1 MASPRARVA
10 SLLALLALS
19 LLLGPARAAG
29 SSACPARGGPTWRE
43 FTSEQVA
50 LRTDLAPDRAAE
62 LVREIE
68 LARAAVLHA
77 MFATAPEVPGVV
89 HAVAFASDGDFWE
102 VSPSQAAAYVTTLDG
117 FAPTV
122 VLPATL
128 RAATRAILIHELTHH
143 FSSFPLLRKPM
154 WLDEGFAVYLESMGS
169 VALGARM
176 TVGTVPG
183 TIRVPRGRT
192 ERILVRDLLA
202 WKGIDP
208 GWVGT
213 TIRRYYA
220 SSWLLVHFL
229 VNRQAT
235 AFDEFC
241 RRLGL
246 AEDPRAAWK
255 AAFARWD
262 PDVPGALDDLEGA
275 LDIYARGAAF
285 PYRTLDLQVSPTIA
299 QRTLPSAEVHALRA
313 QLLPHGGERR
323 PGVLRAEVD
332 EALAEDP
339 ANPLAIGVLAGLD
352 RRADLLPRARA
363 SVQAY
368 PTDWRAW
375 SLLGSALGA
384 GGAEERLAARR
395 RAVELGPDEPVAL
408 WELARELASAG
419 LPREA
424 ASLALRLLRIAPYS
438 PRSNETVAAVAM
450 RLGLCVDALRSQQ
463 RAIDTTSDH
472 ASASSR
478 ESREK
483 VLADYQRRC
492 ATLAAPTAPK

>member
-10 SLLALLALS
+10 SLLALS

-29 SSACPARGGPTWRE
+29 SFACPAKGGPPWRE
-43 FTSEQVA
+43 FRSEHVV
-50 LRTDLAPDRAAE
+50 LRTDLDPDRASAM
-62 LVREIE
+62 VQEIE

-77 MFATAPEVPGVV
+77 MFAMPPDVPGLI
-89 HAVAFASDGDFWE
+89 HAVAFTSDGDFWD
-102 VSPSQAAAYVTTLDG
+102 VSPNQAAAYVTTVDG

-128 RAATRAILIHELTHH
+128 RTATRSTLIHELTHH

-192 ERILVRDLLA
+192 DRILVKDLLA
-202 WKGIDP
+202 WKAIDP
-208 GWVGT
+208 DWVGT

-229 VNRQAT
+229 VSKQAT
-235 AFDEFC
+235 AFGEFC

-246 AEDPRAAWK
+246 AEEPRAAWK
-255 AAFARWD
+255 AAFPRWD
-262 PDVPGALDDLEGA
+262 PDVPGALDDLEGE
-275 LDIYARGAAF
+275 LDHYLRGAAF
-285 PYRTLDLQVSPTIA
+285 SYRTLELQVSPTIA
-299 QRTLPSAEVHALRA
+299 QRAIPSAEVHAMRA

-323 PGVLRAEVD
+323 PEVLRAEVD

-339 ANPLAIGVLAGLD
+339 VNPLALSVLAGLD
-352 RRADLLPRARA
+352 RRADLLPPARV
-363 SVQAY
+363 SVQAH
-368 PTDWRAW
+368 PDDWRAW
-375 SLLGSALGA
+375 SILGSALGSRSV
-384 GGAEERLAARR
+384 EERLAARR

-408 WELARELASAG
+408 WELARDLSAAGLSREASA
-419 LPREA
+419 P
-424 ASLALRLLRIAPYS
+424 ALRLLRTAPYS
-438 PRSNETVAAVAM
+438 PLANETVASVAM
-450 RLGLCVDALRSQQ
+450 MLGLCTDALRSQQ
-463 RAIDTTSDH
+463 RAIDTLSDR
-472 ASASSR
+472 ASPKAR
-478 ESREK
+478 AEK
-483 VLADYQRRC
+483 EQVLADYQRRC
-492 ATLAAPTAPK
+492 AAQPPPKDP